1 MVKKKACVFISG
13 SGTNLRSIIKNSRDY
28 NFPININLV
37 ISNKKNA
44 GGIYFAKK
52 FAIPFIVL
60 DVNKKKFE
68 KMALKEL
75 INRKI
80 KLVCLAGF
88 MKILSKNFIRNFKG
102 KIINIHLCLLPKYK
116 GLNTFKRVLKAKE
129 KITGCTVHLVN
140 EKLDDGKIIIK
151 KRVLVSVMDSPE
163 RLRKRVQSEE
173 YKAYSMAI
181 RRMYAF
187 TQVLKKKLISFFALS
202 GESDP

>member
-28 NFPININLV
+28 NFPINISLV
-37 ISNKKNA
+37 ISNRKNA

-60 DVNKKKFE
+60 DLDKDKFE
-68 KMALKEL
+68 KRALKEL

-88 MKILSKNFIRNFKG
+88 MKILSKKFVRNFKG
-102 KIINIHLCLLPKYK
+102 KIINIHPSLLPKYK
-116 GLNTFKRVLKAKE
+116 GLNTFKRILKDRE

-151 KRVLVSVMDSPE
+151 KRVLVSGMDSPE
-163 RLRKRVQSEE
+163 KLRKKVQSEE

-187 TQVLKKKLISFFALS
+187 
-202 GESDP
+202 D